1 MSVAELKSQAA
12 RLSFE
17 ELSELARHVR
27 SLALTKDPK
36 RKTQLDEA
44 QRSGDWL
51 SQAEF
56 EKAVG
61 ELERNGR

>member
-17 ELSELARHVR
+17 ELRELAHHLR

-36 RKTQLDEA
+36 RKTQLHDA
-44 QRSGDWL
+44 QTSGEWL
-51 SQAEF
+51 AQAEF
-56 EKAVG
+56 EKTLD
-61 ELERNGR
+61 ELERDGR